1 MSPSLSLS
9 QVVIQVPSPA
19 STQASQR
26 RMGDQNFP
34 GHRAFRIATDG
45 RAAVWAGVAAGVGS
59 ALAQVL
65 LWLAFTDAFP
75 HAVFRDARL
84 TAAILLGQGV
94 LPPPSTFDT
103 VIMLISALIHLALS
117 IVYGLALAWVL
128 VRAAVGASL
137 LIGALFGLALYAV
150 NLYGFTVVFPWFAQV
165 RDWITIT
172 AHLVFGIT
180 AAGVY
185 RSLER
190 R

>member
-1 MSPSLSLS
+1 
-9 QVVIQVPSPA
+9 
-19 STQASQR
+19 
-26 RMGDQNFP
+26 MGDQNFS
-34 GHRAFRIATDG
+34 GHHAHRNATDG

-59 ALAQVL
+59 AVAQVL

-75 HAVFRDARL
+75 HALFRDARL

-94 LPPPSTFDT
+94 LQPATAFDA
-103 VIMLISALIHLALS
+103 VIMLISALIHFALS

-150 NLYGFTVVFPWFAQV
+150 NLYGFTALFPWFAQA
-165 RDWITIT
+165 RDWVTIT
-172 AHLVFGIT
+172 AHLVFGVT

-185 RSLER
+185 RWLER